1 MTKIEQLKQ
10 YLLQEKAER
19 QKTADDYNWD
29 KQARENQRIPKGDWT
44 TWMILAG
51 RGFGKTRTGAETIRQ
66 WVATKQAKRI
76 ALIGASIHEVLNVMV
91 DGASGIRSCT
101 PDNEQPKWDSA
112 TNTLTWPNGAI
123 AYIIGAVNPEKLR
136 GPQFDAAWIDEL
148 AKFRLHEDVWNQL
161 MMGLRLGMR
170 PRCIVTTTPKPLK
183 LIQKILQDPTTVIT
197 KGTTFDNRDNLAD
210 SYFSKIL
217 KQFEGTSLG
226 AQELYAEV
234 LDRREH
240 ALWRR
245 ELMQYGSLPETVRR
259 IVVAVDP
266 ASTHHEKSDET
277 GIIVAALG
285 EDNKIYV
292 LEDLSGKLSP
302 LDWGQ
307 RAVKAY
313 FHHKADR
320 LIAEINK
327 GGDMVE
333 RIVRSIDHNIAYKA
347 VRATR
352 GKGIRA
358 EPIAALY
365 EQKRVIHIK
374 QFPEL
379 ETQLC
384 DYVPGLTSK
393 SPDRLDALVWAITE
407 LVLDSESNPVL
418 RVW

>member
-1 MTKIEQLKQ
+1 
-10 YLLQEKAER
+10 
-19 QKTADDYNWD
+19 
-29 KQARENQRIPKGDWT
+29 
-44 TWMILAG
+44 
-51 RGFGKTRTGAETIRQ
+51 
-66 WVATKQAKRI
+66 
-76 ALIGASIHEVLNVMV
+76 MV
-91 DGASGIRSCT
+91 NGESGIRSCT
-101 PDNEQPKWDSA
+101 PKDEQPKWDST
-112 TNTLTWPNGAI
+112 TNTLTWPNGAV
-123 AYIIGAVNPEKLR
+123 ANVIGAVNPEKLR

-161 MMGLRLGMR
+161 MMGLRLGSH

-183 LIQKILQDPTTVIT
+183 LIQKILKDPTTIVT
-197 KGTTFDNRDNLAD
+197 KGTTYDNKTNLAE
-210 SYFSKIL
+210 SFFTQIL

-245 ELMQYGSLPETVRR
+245 ELMQYGSMPENIRR

-266 ASTHHEKSDET
+266 AATHHEKSDET

-285 EDNKIYV
+285 EDDKIYV

-313 FHHKADR
+313 FNHKADR

-333 RIVRSIDHNIAYKA
+333 RIVRSIDTNIAYKA

-365 EQKRVIHIK
+365 EQKRVIHVK
-374 QFPEL
+374 HFNEL

-407 LVLDSESNPVL
+407 LVLDCESNPVL

>member
-1 MTKIEQLKQ
+1 MTKIQQLKEC
-10 YLLQEKAER
+10 LLQEKAAR
-19 QKTADDYNWD
+19 QKTAEDYNWA
-29 KQARENQRIPKGDWT
+29 KQARENQRVPKGDWT

-91 DGASGIRSCT
+91 NGESGIRSCT
-101 PDNEQPKWDSA
+101 PPEQQPIWDST
-112 TNTLTWPNGAI
+112 TNTLTWPNGAV
-123 AYIIGAVNPEKLR
+123 ANVIGAVNPEKLR
-136 GPQFDAAWIDEL
+136 GPQFDASWIDEL

-161 MMGLRLGMR
+161 MMGLRLGAH
-170 PRCIVTTTPKPLK
+170 PRCIITTTPKPLK
-183 LIQKILQDPTTVIT
+183 LIQKILKDPTTVIT
-197 KGTTFDNRDNLAD
+197 KGTTYDNKANLAG
-210 SYFSKIL
+210 SFFTQIL

-234 LDRREH
+234 LDRRAH

-245 ELMQYGSLPETVRR
+245 ELMQYGSLPQNIRR

-266 ASTHHEKSDET
+266 AATHHEKSDET

-285 EDNKIYV
+285 EDDKIYV

-333 RIVRSIDHNIAYKA
+333 RIVRSIDTNIAYKA

-365 EQKRVIHIK
+365 EQKRVIHVK
-374 QFPEL
+374 HFNEL

-393 SPDRLDALVWAITE
+393 SPDRLDALVWAVTE